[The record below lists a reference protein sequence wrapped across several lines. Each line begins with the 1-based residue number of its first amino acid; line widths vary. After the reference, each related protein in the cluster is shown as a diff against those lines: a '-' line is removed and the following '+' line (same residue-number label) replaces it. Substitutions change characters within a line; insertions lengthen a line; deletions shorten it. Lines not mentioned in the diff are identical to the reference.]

1 MATTAPGGLDPGSR
15 YLPQALGWK
24 TRENTEDLLGST
36 SVLCSDGCWF
46 GVATVMGGAERLPG
60 IPRSSPPRLLDRQGW
75 STLVALAPCSSLF
88 RSPRITAMTTASTSA
103 PSRPLS
109 RSEWVSTLPPWRRL
123 LAMVNWRS
131 VYDIE
136 QESERLRIE
145 SLESEKRTKLVENE
159 IAHLKL
165 ENKRLAA
172 LESRLDALLLNAD
185 SSSQTPPATGS
196 N

>member
-1 MATTAPGGLDPGSR
+1 
-15 YLPQALGWK
+15 
-24 TRENTEDLLGST
+24 
-36 SVLCSDGCWF
+36 
-46 GVATVMGGAERLPG
+46 
-60 IPRSSPPRLLDRQGW
+60 
-75 STLVALAPCSSLF
+75 
-88 RSPRITAMTTASTSA
+88 MTTSSTSA

-123 LAMVNWRS
+123 LAMVNWRP

-159 IAHLKL
+159 IAQLKL